1 MAYVEWVEM
10 DKPPVIGAIVPSSA
24 EQERDSDSV
33 GSFAHSSPPLP
44 PQLSH
49 SPLGASS
56 DHGRGPGAQSSVMVR
71 GVRPGDLGNVRRI
84 GAMIRLDQPDS
95 LLLPYSPLRV
105 ALRASL
111 PMLRREPLFV
121 ASVGETL
128 VGFAH
133 FRPVSLDQRWV
144 FHAVGSATGVYG
156 AEPVWEALI
165 EHGIVAAG
173 LSGVKRLFA
182 RVPQGSP
189 LATSMKM
196 LSWSPYAAET
206 VLVAQGL
213 RARRCSTRFRAQE
226 PADTWAIHQLYSAAV
241 PRQVQYAEAFTSHR
255 WEVAPSNRHPAT
267 AGVSG
272 WLVEEGYHVIGYARV
287 ASRDGNHILECV
299 YHPDRIEVLEDL
311 IDGALARVG
320 ARPVKRVYAV
330 VRHYQQEALTALVD
344 RGFIPMLDQDLH
356 VKYTTASVR
365 SPATEAIPFHID
377 VMEKLPKR
385 VPSFLHGQPRDES
398 AT

>member
-1 MAYVEWVEM
+1 MS
-10 DKPPVIGAIVPSSA
+10 GAIIPNPA
-24 EQERDSDSV
+24 EHERDRDSV
-33 GSFAHSSPPLP
+33 GCIAHLPSSP

-49 SPLGASS
+49 SPLGAFSEE
-56 DHGRGPGAQSSVMVR
+56 GNARGPGTPASVLVR
-71 GVRPGDLGNVRRI
+71 GVRPGDLGSVRRI
-84 GAMIRLDQPDS
+84 GGLIRLNQPES

-111 PMLRREPLFV
+111 PMLGRQPLFV
-121 ASVGETL
+121 ASVGDRL

-133 FRPVSLDQRWV
+133 FRPVSPDQRWV
-144 FHAVGSATGVYG
+144 LHAVGSATGVYG

-165 EHGIVAAG
+165 EHAIVSAG
-173 LSGVKRLFA
+173 LSGVKRLVA

-189 LATSMKM
+189 LAESLKM
-196 LSWSPYAAET
+196 LAWSPYAGET

-213 RARRCSTRFRAQE
+213 RPRPCPARFRAQE

-241 PRQVQYAEAFTSHR
+241 PREVQYAEAFTSHR
-255 WEVAPSNRHPAT
+255 WDVDSSNQHPAG
-267 AGVSG
+267 AAVRG
-272 WLVEEGYHVIGYARV
+272 WLVEEGYHIIGYTRI
-287 ASRDGNHILECV
+287 ASRGGNHILESV
-299 YHPDRIEVLEDL
+299 YHPDRVEVLGDL
-311 IDGALARVG
+311 IDGAMARIA

-344 RGFIPMLDQDLH
+344 RGFSPMLEQNLH
-356 VKYTTASVR
+356 IKYTIASVR
-365 SPATEAIPFHID
+365 SLASEAIPFHID